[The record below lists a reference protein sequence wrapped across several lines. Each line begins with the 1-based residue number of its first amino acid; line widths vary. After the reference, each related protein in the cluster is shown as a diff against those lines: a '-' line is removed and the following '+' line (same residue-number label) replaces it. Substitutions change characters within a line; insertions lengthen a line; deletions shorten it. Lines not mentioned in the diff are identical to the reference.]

1 MKNKVLTFLLVG
13 TMMFTSAIPVFAS
26 TDVANTNSSTSE
38 AGVID
43 TYDGIHSDTDS
54 NKTTVKVSQSSSF
67 KVSIP
72 KTVSLNGKVNEENKG
87 TYSVSAEGNIASNEV
102 IVVSPA
108 VKSFYLVDKSLAKD
122 NIIATIYQPVI
133 NFVGVEN
140 KNKNYSNNESVIGM
154 SGTNGVQKAET
165 TGTIS
170 VDKLSAGDWE
180 GSFNFHIALKKTIEE
195 ASTEGVDDSSS
206 TGSTDSSSASSTG
219 LSS

>member
-1 MKNKVLTFLLVG
+1 MKKKFLTFLLAG
-13 TMMFTSAIPVFAS
+13 AMMFNFAIPVFAE
-26 TDVANTNSSTSE
+26 TDYSTSE

-43 TYDGIHSDTDS
+43 TYTGITSDTDT
-54 NKTTVKVSQSSSF
+54 NKTTVKVTQSSSF

-87 TYSVSAEGNIASNEV
+87 TYLVSAEGNIASDEI

-108 VKSFYLVDKSLAKD
+108 VKSFYLIDKSSAKE

-133 NFVGVEN
+133 NFVGNEN
-140 KNKNYSNNESVIGM
+140 KNKNYSNNNSVIGM

-180 GSFNFHIALKKTIEE
+180 GSFNFHIALKKAIEE
-195 ASTEGVDDSSS
+195 ASTAGVDDSSS

-219 LSS
+219 SSS